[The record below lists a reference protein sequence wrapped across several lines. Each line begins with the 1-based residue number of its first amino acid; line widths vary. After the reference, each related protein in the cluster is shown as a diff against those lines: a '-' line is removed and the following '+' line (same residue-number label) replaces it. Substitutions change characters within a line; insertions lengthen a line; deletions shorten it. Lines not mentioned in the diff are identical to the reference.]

1 MRVFEPV
8 GKSSSASYFL
18 ASIYYRVVRVKVK
31 PQRKWGAYL
40 LGGTPPLWGGEGGK
54 LRFPR

>member
-40 LGGTPPLWGGEGGK
+40 LGGTPPLWGGEG
-54 LRFPR
+54 PR